1 VRGHHDASED
11 GHTSRGARTQFP
23 MVHGMDAMSKKWRD
37 DPVRAALEK
46 KQNREAAADR
56 MAKANAM
63 ASEILQKRLAA
74 AGASSSSMQAA
85 EEEDSAA
92 MNDADYRKLLERQR
106 NKLMDGNDSDSSSSN
121 ISVFDPFQ
129 SRHVLMPDTPRA
141 TPRVSLALQTPPSR
155 CPAALPHSC
164 SRSTLVWF
172 GSPSSSS
179 VVLSLLGRKERKEE
193 KAERKDRD
201 RKREKEKKEKRE
213 KRDKKHKKEKKSKKE
228 KKEKKERKHK
238 REREG
243 DDSGSDSSSAS
254 GDERREKKKRR

>member
-1 VRGHHDASED
+1 
-11 GHTSRGARTQFP
+11 

-121 ISVFDPFQ
+121 I
-129 SRHVLMPDTPRA
+129 A
-141 TPRVSLALQTPPSR
+141 SLT
-155 CPAALPHSC
+155 HS
-164 SRSTLVWF
+164 
-172 GSPSSSS
+172 
-179 VVLSLLGRKERKEE
+179 
-193 KAERKDRD
+193 KA
-201 RKREKEKKEKRE
+201 
-213 KRDKKHKKEKKSKKE
+213 
-228 KKEKKERKHK
+228 
-238 REREG
+238 G
-243 DDSGSDSSSAS
+243 MC
-254 GDERREKKKRR
+254 